1 MPTRHL
7 SNLRQWLLS
16 SPPAEWAINQLR
28 ELLIGAL
35 RQGPVPRHVAFV
47 MDGNRR
53 YAKNNRIET
62 VEGHNLGFEALAKI
76 LEVCYKSGVHTVT
89 IYAFSIE
96 NFKRSKYEVDALM
109 SMAKIKL
116 KQLVQHG
123 ELLDRYGARIR
134 ILGQRELIKPDV
146 LEAVDKAVE
155 MTSRNE
161 GNCVLNVCFPYTSR
175 EEITTAIRSTVE
187 EWTTP
192 LPDDI
197 SGQDRKNPFKEER
210 IASTIWS
217 EQFAQ
222 QATSNSPSTRTYL
235 SPPGPDLQS
244 PSSSTTSLSSYS
256 PDPSDRDHDASSVST
271 STTLHHDENATS
283 PSPPLR
289 PLTTPQK
296 STQQSKPQYPSPE
309 LITPATITSHTYTA
323 SCPPIDLLIRT
334 SGVSRLSDF
343 MLWQC
348 HESTQIVFLDVLW
361 PDFDLWSFLPVLWE
375 WQWRKRR
382 EQRDAQ
388 ENEDRAEEKRR
399 GKSSSASKA
408 KRAADLLQGHA
419 S

>member
-1 MPTRHL
+1 MAPRSTRKL
-7 SNLRQWLLS
+7 TSSLRKWLLS

-35 RQGPVPRHVAFV
+35 RQGPVPKHVAFV

-53 YAKNNRIET
+53 FARNNRIET

-109 SMAKIKL
+109 AMAKIKL

-123 ELLDRYGARIR
+123 DLLDRYDARIR

-146 LEAVDKAVE
+146 LEAVNKAVE
-155 MTSRNE
+155 MTSHNK
-161 GNCVLNVCFPYTSR
+161 GKCVLNVCFPYTSR
-175 EEITTAIRSTVE
+175 EEITTAVKGVVE
-187 EWTTP
+187 EWSQP
-192 LPDDI
+192 LHQETSRDK
-197 SGQDRKNPFKEER
+197 DRKSPFREDR
-210 IASTIWS
+210 IAESIRS
-217 EQFAQ
+217 EQY
-222 QATSNSPSTRTYL
+222 SNHSPSNNYL
-235 SPPGPDLQS
+235 SPPGFRS

-256 PDPSDRDHDASSVST
+256 PDLSSDQDAESVST
-271 STTLHHDENATS
+271 STTLHQDETPSSFTHPADKASAQIPAT
-283 PSPPLR
+283 
-289 PLTTPQK
+289 QK
-296 STQQSKPQYPSPE
+296 SRYPSPE
-309 LITPATITSHTYTA
+309 SITAETITSNTYTA

-348 HESTQIVFLDVLW
+348 HENTEIVFLDVLW
-361 PDFDLWSFLPVLWE
+361 PEFDLWSFLPVLWE
-375 WQWRKRR
+375 WQWRRRR
-382 EQRDAQ
+382 EEKIQ
-388 ENEDRAEEKRR
+388 AEEDGKESRIERSGTR
-399 GKSSSASKA
+399 GSKV
-408 KRAADLLQGHA
+408 HA

>member
-1 MPTRHL
+1 MASRSAHRLT
-7 SNLRQWLLS
+7 SSLRKWLLS
-16 SPPAEWAINQLR
+16 SPPAEWALNQLR

-35 RQGPVPRHVAFV
+35 RQGPVPKHVAFV

-53 YAKNNRIET
+53 FARNHRIET

-109 SMAKIKL
+109 AMAKIKL

-123 ELLDRYGARIR
+123 DLLDRYGARIR

-155 MTSRNE
+155 TTSQNQ
-161 GNCVLNVCFPYTSR
+161 GKCVLNVCFPYTSR
-175 EEITTAIRSTVE
+175 EEITTAVKCVVEQWSRPLPEEHPAGQKDRQSPFREDRIAQAIRSEQVSQHS
-187 EWTTP
+187 TT
-192 LPDDI
+192 
-197 SGQDRKNPFKEER
+197 
-210 IASTIWS
+210 T
-217 EQFAQ
+217 
-222 QATSNSPSTRTYL
+222 TTHL
-235 SPPGPDLQS
+235 SPPGFRS

-256 PDPSDRDHDASSVST
+256 PDLASDHDTESVST
-271 STTLHHDENATS
+271 STTLHHDDAPAPFSHTS
-283 PSPPLR
+283 STTQKPRYPP
-289 PLTTPQK
+289 PD
-296 STQQSKPQYPSPE
+296 S
-309 LITPATITSHTYTA
+309 ITAETITSNTYTS

-348 HESTQIVFLDVLW
+348 HEDTEIVFLDVLW
-361 PDFDLWSFLPVLWE
+361 PEFDLWSFLPVLWE
-375 WQWRKRR
+375 WQWRRRR
-382 EQRDAQ
+382 EQKMEHETKTTRPEPGA
-388 ENEDRAEEKRR
+388 
-399 GKSSSASKA
+399 GKV
-408 KRAADLLQGHA
+408 HA

>member
-1 MPTRHL
+1 MPYRHM
-7 SNLRQWLLS
+7 SHLRQWLLS
-16 SPPAEWAINQLR
+16 SPPAEWALNQLR

-175 EEITTAIRSTVE
+175 EEITSAIRSTVE

-192 LPDDI
+192 LPEDI
-197 SGQDRKNPFKEER
+197 NGKGRRSPFKEER

-217 EQFAQ
+217 EQFSQ
-222 QATSNSPSTRTYL
+222 QEKSNSTATRTYL
-235 SPPGPDLQS
+235 SPPLMDMQS

-256 PDPSDRDHDASSVST
+256 PDQSDRDHDASSVST
-271 STTLHHDENATS
+271 STTLHQDDTTS
-283 PSPPLR
+283 LSPPLQ
-289 PLTTPQK
+289 PLTTSHKPSRQK
-296 STQQSKPQYPSPE
+296 EKYPSPE
-309 LITPATITSHTYTA
+309 LITPATITSHTYT
-323 SCPPIDLLIRT
+323 SECPPIDLLIRT

-361 PDFDLWSFLPVLWE
+361 PEFDLWSFLPVLWE

-382 EQRDAQ
+382 EQRAAQ
-388 ENEDRAEEKRR
+388 ENEGREEEKRR
-399 GKSSSASKA
+399 GKSGSVSKA
-408 KRAADLLQGHA
+408 RKAAGMVQGHT

>member
-1 MPTRHL
+1 MPHRHI

-16 SPPAEWAINQLR
+16 SPPAEWALNQLR

-53 YAKNNRIET
+53 FAKNNRIET

-134 ILGQRELIKPDV
+134 VLGQRELIKPDV

-175 EEITTAIRSTVE
+175 EEITSAIRSTVE

-192 LPDDI
+192 LPEDI
-197 SGQDRKNPFKEER
+197 NGKGRRSPFTEER

-217 EQFAQ
+217 EQLSQ
-222 QATSNSPSTRTYL
+222 QTAPNPTASRTFL
-235 SPPGPDLQS
+235 SPPGVDMQS

-271 STTLHHDENATS
+271 STTLHHDDGLTS
-283 PSPPLR
+283 PSPPLQ
-289 PLTTPQK
+289 PLTSPQK
-296 STQQSKPQYPSPE
+296 PAQQTPTYPSPE
-309 LITPATITSHTYTA
+309 LITPATLTSHTYTA

-361 PDFDLWSFLPVLWE
+361 PEFDLWSFLPVLWE
-375 WQWRKRR
+375 WQWRRRR
-382 EQRDAQ
+382 EERDAR
-388 ENEDRAEEKRR
+388 ETEAREEEKRR
-399 GKSSSASKA
+399 GKSSSTSKA
-408 KRAADLLQGHA
+408 RKAADLVHMHA

>member
-1 MPTRHL
+1 MASRSAHRLT
-7 SNLRQWLLS
+7 SSLRKWLLS
-16 SPPAEWAINQLR
+16 SPPAEWALNQLR

-35 RQGPVPRHVAFV
+35 RQGPVPKHVAFV

-53 YAKNNRIET
+53 FARNHRIET

-109 SMAKIKL
+109 AMAKIKL

-123 ELLDRYGARIR
+123 DLLDRYGARIR

-155 MTSRNE
+155 TTSHND
-161 GNCVLNVCFPYTSR
+161 GKCVLNVCFPYTSR
-175 EEITTAIRSTVE
+175 EEITTAVKCTVEQWSQPLPEEQPASQKDRQSPFREDRIAQAIRSEQQDSQHSTA
-187 EWTTP
+187 TTH
-192 LPDDI
+192 
-197 SGQDRKNPFKEER
+197 
-210 IASTIWS
+210 
-217 EQFAQ
+217 
-222 QATSNSPSTRTYL
+222 L
-235 SPPGPDLQS
+235 SPPSSFRS

-256 PDPSDRDHDASSVST
+256 PDLAASDHDTESVST
-271 STTLHHDENATS
+271 STTLHHDDAPAPFSQTQK
-283 PSPPLR
+283 PRYPP
-289 PLTTPQK
+289 PD
-296 STQQSKPQYPSPE
+296 S
-309 LITPATITSHTYTA
+309 ITAETITSNTYTS

-348 HESTQIVFLDVLW
+348 HEDTEIVFLDVLW
-361 PDFDLWSFLPVLWE
+361 PEFDLWSFLPVLWE
-375 WQWRKRR
+375 WQWRRRR
-382 EQRDAQ
+382 EQKMEHETKTPRT
-388 ENEDRAEEKRR
+388 ET
-399 GKSSSASKA
+399 GTSKV
-408 KRAADLLQGHA
+408 HA